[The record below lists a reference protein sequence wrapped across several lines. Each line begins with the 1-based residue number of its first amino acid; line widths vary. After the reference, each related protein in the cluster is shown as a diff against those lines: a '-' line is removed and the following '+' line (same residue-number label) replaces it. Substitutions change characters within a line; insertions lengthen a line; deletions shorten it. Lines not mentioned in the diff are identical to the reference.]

1 MRGIFLFFE
10 NFFEKQHPTPVTHF
24 YSGESLTRF
33 SLLLTQSPLA
43 NQSFASAL
51 QFANAAVAQGFVI
64 EQIFLYEDAVLAAAA
79 AIDLPADEP
88 NLAAML
94 GDFCQQQQ
102 IALLYCVTAAEK
114 RGVQASVSGLFIAAG
129 LAEFAMRLNNSKLVQ
144 F

>member
-1 MRGIFLFFE
+1 M
-10 NFFEKQHPTPVTHF
+10 
-24 YSGESLTRF
+24 TRF
-33 SLLLTQSPLA
+33 SLLLTQNPLA

-51 QFANAAVAQGFVI
+51 QFAQAALKQGCTI

-88 NLAAML
+88 NLAAQL
-94 GDFCQQQQ
+94 ADFCQQHQ

-114 RGVQASVSGLFIAAG
+114 RGVQSASSDAFIAAG
-129 LAEFAMRLNNSKLVQ
+129 LAEFAMRLGQTKLVQ